1 MTTMADVHT
10 LSGAYALDALDAE
23 EAAVFREHL
32 SGCAACS
39 QEVAELRVAAA
50 RMGAVETVEPPAG
63 LRDRV
68 LAAADRTPQQPPAP
82 RADESS
88 TVTPLHDPASEHGPR
103 RSGQQ
108 SGRRRWD
115 RFAVAAA
122 AVLIVGGGAVGIG
135 QVLDSDPEQLTP
147 AEQVFRADDATTL
160 DEPTMNGGT
169 LRVAVSPGRGEMA
182 VDTAEL
188 PELEG
193 GRVYQLW
200 TVGADETA
208 VSVSVIETPGETAAM
223 GLPSAGTQVAVT
235 IEPAGGSEQPTKAPI
250 VMLEPAAV

>member
-10 LSGAYALDALDAE
+10 LSGAYALDALDAD

-32 SGCAACS
+32 SGCAACT
-39 QEVAELRVAAA
+39 QEVAELRAAAA
-50 RMGAVETVEPPAG
+50 RMGAVETVAPPAD
-63 LRDRV
+63 LRTRI
-68 LAAADRTPQQPPAP
+68 LAAADRTPQQPPSP
-82 RADESS
+82 RAQEPAA
-88 TVTPLHDPASEHGPR
+88 VTPLRGTARDSDRPSTQR
-103 RSGQQ
+103 
-108 SGRRRWD
+108 RRRWD
-115 RFAVAAA
+115 RLALAAA
-122 AVLIVGGGAVGIG
+122 AALVVGGGAVGIG
-135 QVLDSDPEQLTP
+135 QVLDSDPQQLTP
-147 AEQVFRADDATTL
+147 AERVFRADDATTL

-169 LRVAVSPGRGEMA
+169 LRVAVSPGRDEMA

-188 PELEG
+188 PALSG

-208 VSVSVIETPGETAAM
+208 VSVAVVETPGETAAM
-223 GLPSAGTQVAVT
+223 GLPPAGTQVAVT